1 MLKSISLKGKSQ
13 NTATFSLRSSRW
25 VSPSVIAPAIASAI
39 AWFGLGPQIDPQIG
53 QAFASPM
60 ATGVAGVAGVAAT
73 AGAIDL
79 DPQEKPD
86 PKPDPKTYREFSTRA
101 SVVDPRA
108 KAYPQIDFHL
118 EKDGKPVDL
127 GHACRRPDVPMRG
140 KLVVWFMGHSPEL
153 FHFLADEGFHV
164 LRVHY
169 ANGWFNRF
177 GKEPPPEDRYTL
189 GKIRLE
195 AATGE
200 DFSDLV
206 SIDRPDGLAERVGQF
221 LGWLEQQ
228 DPEGQWGEYLQSDP
242 KNSKQVLW
250 DRVILSGASHGATTS
265 ARFALHQKVDRVV
278 MFCGPRD
285 QYELWQGLPSAT
297 PKERFFGFS
306 HVLDT
311 GWSGDHYCRSWEL
324 LGLQAYGPIV
334 DVDKQQPPYGHSRR
348 LITEAQVGGDEKRAH
363 SCVTPGK
370 AAVRDADGNYLH
382 KDVWKYLFTHP
393 VEAIGQ
399 PVASDPSCQREL
411 QAKTR

>member
-1 MLKSISLKGKSQ
+1 L
-13 NTATFSLRSSRW
+13 A
-25 VSPSVIAPAIASAI
+25 
-39 AWFGLGPQIDPQIG
+39 
-53 QAFASPM
+53 
-60 ATGVAGVAGVAAT
+60 
-73 AGAIDL
+73 
-79 DPQEKPD
+79 PQENA
-86 PKPDPKTYREFSTRA
+86 DPKTYRELSARA
-101 SVVDPRA
+101 SMVDPRA

-127 GHACRRPDVPMRG
+127 GHACRRPGVPMRG

-221 LGWLEQQ
+221 LGWLERQ
-228 DPEGQWGEYLQSDP
+228 DPEGHWGEYLQSDP
-242 KNSKQVLW
+242 TNSKQVLW

-334 DVDKQQPPYGHSRR
+334 DVDKQQAPYGHSRR
-348 LITEAQVGGDEKRAH
+348 LITEVEVGGDEKRAH

-370 AAVRDADGNYLH
+370 AAVRDAKGDYLH

-399 PVASDPSCQREL
+399 PVASDPSCEREL

>member
-1 MLKSISLKGKSQ
+1 MKSISLKGKSQ
-13 NTATFSLRSSRW
+13 NTATFSLRSARW
-25 VSPSVIAPAIASAI
+25 ASPSVIAPAIAALI
-39 AWFGLGPQIDPQIG
+39 AWIGLGLQIDPRIG
-53 QAFASPM
+53 QAIASPV
-60 ATGVAGVAGVAAT
+60 ATGVAGATGVAA
-73 AGAIDL
+73 AIDL
-79 DPQEKPD
+79 DPQEKAD
-86 PKPDPKTYREFSTRA
+86 PKADPKTDPKTYREFNARA
-101 SVVDPRA
+101 SLVDPRA

-200 DFSDLV
+200 DFSELV
-206 SIDRPDGLAERVGQF
+206 SIDRPDGLAQRVGQF

-228 DPEGQWGEYLQSDP
+228 DPEGHWGEYLQSDP
-242 KNSKQVLW
+242 QNSKQVLW

-334 DVDKQQPPYGHSRR
+334 DVDKQQPPYGHTRR

>member
-1 MLKSISLKGKSQ
+1 MFSVLGKHLNELSGG
-13 NTATFSLRSSRW
+13 LGWSSPW
-25 VSPSVIAPAIASAI
+25 VSPTVIASVIAAGI
-39 AWFGLGPQIDPQIG
+39 AWVGLGLQIDPGIG
-53 QAFASPM
+53 QAMESPVATV
-60 ATGVAGVAGVAAT
+60 ATG
-73 AGAIDL
+73 AIAL
-79 DPQEKPD
+79 APQEKA
-86 PKPDPKTYREFSTRA
+86 DPKTYREFSARA

-108 KAYPQIDFHL
+108 KAYPQIDFLL

-127 GHACRRPDVPMRG
+127 GHACRRPGVSMRG

-228 DPEGQWGEYLQSDP
+228 DPEGHWGEYLQSDP

-334 DVDKQQPPYGHSRR
+334 DVDKQQAPYGHSRR
-348 LITEAQVGGDEKRAH
+348 LITEAEVGGDEKRAH

>member
-1 MLKSISLKGKSQ
+1 MRSISLKGNSQ
-13 NTATFSLRSSRW
+13 NTAMFSVLGKHLNELSGGLGWSSPW
-25 VSPSVIAPAIASAI
+25 GSPTVIASVIAAGI
-39 AWFGLGPQIDPQIG
+39 AWVGLGLQIDPGIG
-53 QAFASPM
+53 QAMASPGAPA
-60 ATGVAGVAGVAAT
+60 ATGANALA
-73 AGAIDL
+73 
-79 DPQEKPD
+79 PQEKA
-86 PKPDPKTYREFSTRA
+86 DPKTYREFSARA

-127 GHACRRPDVPMRG
+127 GHACRRPGVPMRG
-140 KLVVWFMGHSPEL
+140 KLVVWFMGHSPDL

-206 SIDRPDGLAERVGQF
+206 SIDRPDGLAERVEQF

-228 DPEGQWGEYLQSDP
+228 DPEGHWGEYLQSDP
-242 KNSKQVLW
+242 TNSKQVLW

-334 DVDKQQPPYGHSRR
+334 DVDKQQAPYGHSRR
-348 LITEAQVGGDEKRAH
+348 LITEAEVGGDEKRAH

-370 AAVRDADGNYLH
+370 AAVRDAKGNYLH

-399 PVASDPSCQREL
+399 PVASDPSCEREL

>member
-1 MLKSISLKGKSQ
+1 MRSISLKGKSQ
-13 NTATFSLRSSRW
+13 NTATFSVRSSRW
-25 VSPSVIAPAIASAI
+25 ASPSVIAPAIAAVI
-39 AWFGLGPQIDPQIG
+39 AWFGLGLQIDPRIG
-53 QAFASPM
+53 QAIASPVATEVAG
-60 ATGVAGVAGVAAT
+60 ATGVAA
-73 AGAIDL
+73 AIDL
-79 DPQEKPD
+79 DPQEKAD
-86 PKPDPKTYREFSTRA
+86 PKADPKTYREFSARA

-200 DFSDLV
+200 DFSELV

-228 DPEGQWGEYLQSDP
+228 DPEGHWGEYLQSDP
-242 KNSKQVLW
+242 KNSKQLLW

-334 DVDKQQPPYGHSRR
+334 DVDKQQPPYGHTRR

>member
-1 MLKSISLKGKSQ
+1 M
-13 NTATFSLRSSRW
+13 
-25 VSPSVIAPAIASAI
+25 
-39 AWFGLGPQIDPQIG
+39 
-53 QAFASPM
+53 ASPGATVSTASTA
-60 ATGVAGVAGVAAT
+60 ATGAPVAT
-73 AGAIDL
+73 GANAL
-79 DPQEKPD
+79 APQEKA
-86 PKPDPKTYREFSTRA
+86 DPKTYREFSARA

-127 GHACRRPDVPMRG
+127 GHACRRPGVPMRG
-140 KLVVWFMGHSPEL
+140 KLVVWFMGYSPEL

-228 DPEGQWGEYLQSDP
+228 DPEGHWGEYLQSDP
-242 KNSKQVLW
+242 TNSKQVLW

-285 QYELWQGLPSAT
+285 QYELWQGLSSAT

-334 DVDKQQPPYGHSRR
+334 DVDKQQAPYGRSRR
-348 LITEAQVGGDEKRAH
+348 LITEAEVGGDEKRAH

-370 AAVRDADGNYLH
+370 AAVRDATGNYLH

-399 PVASDPSCQREL
+399 PVASDPSCEREL

>member
-1 MLKSISLKGKSQ
+1 MRSISLKGNSQ
-13 NTATFSLRSSRW
+13 NTAMFSVLGKHLNELSGGLGWSSPW
-25 VSPSVIAPAIASAI
+25 GSPTVIASVIAAGI
-39 AWFGLGPQIDPQIG
+39 AWVGLGLQIDPGIG
-53 QAFASPM
+53 QAMTSPGVPV
-60 ATGVAGVAGVAAT
+60 ATGANALA
-73 AGAIDL
+73 
-79 DPQEKPD
+79 PQEKA
-86 PKPDPKTYREFSTRA
+86 DPKTYREFSARA
-101 SVVDPRA
+101 SMLDPRV

-127 GHACRRPDVPMRG
+127 GHACRRPGVPMRG

-221 LGWLEQQ
+221 LGWLDQQ
-228 DPEGQWGEYLQSDP
+228 DPEGHWGEYLQSDP
-242 KNSKQVLW
+242 TNSKQVLW

-334 DVDKQQPPYGHSRR
+334 DVDKQQAPYGHSRR
-348 LITEAQVGGDEKRAH
+348 LITEAEVGGDEKRAH

-370 AAVRDADGNYLH
+370 AAVRDAKGNYLH

-399 PVASDPSCQREL
+399 PVASDPSCEREL

>member
-1 MLKSISLKGKSQ
+1 MRSISLKGKSQ
-13 NTATFSLRSSRW
+13 NTATFSLRSARW
-25 VSPSVIAPAIASAI
+25 ASPSVIAPAIAALI
-39 AWFGLGPQIDPQIG
+39 AWIGLGLQIDPRIG
-53 QAFASPM
+53 QAIASPVATAATA
-60 ATGVAGVAGVAAT
+60 ATGVAA
-73 AGAIDL
+73 AIDL
-79 DPQEKPD
+79 DPQEKAD
-86 PKPDPKTYREFSTRA
+86 PKADPKTYREFSARA
-101 SVVDPRA
+101 SLVDPRA

-118 EKDGKPVDL
+118 EKDGKPV
-127 GHACRRPDVPMRG
+127 DVPMRG

-153 FHFLADEGFHV
+153 FHFLADEGVHV

-200 DFSDLV
+200 DFSELV

-228 DPEGQWGEYLQSDP
+228 DPEGHWGEYLQSDP

-334 DVDKQQPPYGHSRR
+334 DVDKQQPPYGHTRR